1 MNGLLDTAI
10 IVDLL
15 RGHPPAV
22 SWLKAQ
28 PQLGLSPVVWLEILD
43 GITNR
48 KDQERAVKLL
58 GHFVRIEVLPT
69 DFEWAIRQA
78 LALRLSHNVDM
89 MDCLIAASAH
99 RLEVPL
105 FTPNLKHFQPLIGSL
120 AQRPY

>member
-10 IVDLL
+10 VVDLL
-15 RGHPPAV
+15 RGYPPAV
-22 SWLKAQ
+22 SWLEGQ
-28 PQLGLSPVVWLEILD
+28 PALGLSPIVWLEILD
-43 GITNR
+43 GVTNR

-58 GHFVRIEVLPT
+58 GHFLRIEVLSL
-69 DFEWAIRQA
+69 DFDWAIRQA

-105 FTPNLKHFQPLIGSL
+105 FTRNLKHFQPMIGPL
-120 AQRPY
+120 AQKPY

>member
-10 IVDLL
+10 VVDLL
-15 RGHPPAV
+15 RGYPPAV
-22 SWLKAQ
+22 SWLERR
-28 PQLGLSPVVWLEILD
+28 PPLGLSPIVWLEILD
-43 GITNR
+43 GVTNR

-58 GHFVRIEVLPT
+58 GHFLRIEVLSL
-69 DFEWAIRQA
+69 DFDWAIRQA

-105 FTPNLKHFQPLIGSL
+105 FTRNLKHFQPMIGPL
-120 AQRPY
+120 AQKPY

>member
-10 IVDLL
+10 VVDLL
-15 RGHPPAV
+15 RGYPPAV
-22 SWLKAQ
+22 AWLEGQ
-28 PQLGLSPVVWLEILD
+28 PPLGLSPVVWLEILN
-43 GITNR
+43 GVTNR

-58 GHFVRIEVLPT
+58 KHFLRIEVLSL
-69 DFEWAIRQA
+69 DFDWAIRQA

-105 FTPNLKHFQPLIGSL
+105 FTQNLKHFKPMIGPL
-120 AQRPY
+120 AQKPY